1 MEDISFYTNEGRF
14 NFRVAA
20 YVTCGDKMLIQHTD
34 GVDFVNLIGG
44 RVHLGENTI
53 DAVKREIKE
62 EIGVEV
68 KKQKL
73 MVIAENFFEWQ
84 GKKVHEMLFIYQ
96 VELAK
101 KYLKQL
107 DGVNVLDH
115 DNQHVEWVEKSKI
128 KNYVC
133 KPDIIYQLPKFEN
146 NDFITH
152 QIGK

>member
-1 MEDISFYTNEGRF
+1 MEDISFYANEGKF

-20 YVTCGDKMLIQHTD
+20 YVTCGDKILIQHSD
-34 GVDFVNLIGG
+34 GVDYFSLVGG

-53 DAVKREIKE
+53 DAVRREIK
-62 EIGVEV
+62 
-68 KKQKL
+68 
-73 MVIAENFFEWQ
+73 FFEWQ
-84 GKKVHEMLFIYQ
+84 GKKVHEMLFIYH

-115 DNQHVEWVEKSKI
+115 KNQHVEWVEKSKI

-133 KPDIIYQLPKFEN
+133 KPDIIYQLPKFED

>member
-20 YVTCGDKMLIQHTD
+20 YVTCGDKMLIEHTD
-34 GVDFVNLIGG
+34 GVDFANLIGG
-44 RVHLGENTI
+44 RVHLSENTI

-84 GKKVHEMLFIYQ
+84 GKKVHEMLFIYK

-101 KYLKQL
+101 KYLQQL

-115 DNQHVEWVEKSKI
+115 DNQYVEWVEKSKI
-128 KNYVC
+128 KDYVC
-133 KPDIIYQLPKFEN
+133 KPNIIYELPKLEN

-152 QIGK
+152 KIGK